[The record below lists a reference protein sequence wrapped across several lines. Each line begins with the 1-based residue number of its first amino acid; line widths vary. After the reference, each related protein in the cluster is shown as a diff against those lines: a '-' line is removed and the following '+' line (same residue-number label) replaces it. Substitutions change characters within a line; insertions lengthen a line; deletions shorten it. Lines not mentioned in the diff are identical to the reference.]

1 MQDYFLSPLIKKKL
15 CHYLPGDMERR
26 GIMAKVTNGDAGV
39 GGSKIWQFRGDI
51 IFEWPLSKSILVL
64 SEYP

>member
-1 MQDYFLSPLIKKKL
+1 
-15 CHYLPGDMERR
+15 
-26 GIMAKVTNGDAGV
+26 MAKVTNGDAGG

-51 IFEWPLSKSILVL
+51 IFEWSLSKSILVL